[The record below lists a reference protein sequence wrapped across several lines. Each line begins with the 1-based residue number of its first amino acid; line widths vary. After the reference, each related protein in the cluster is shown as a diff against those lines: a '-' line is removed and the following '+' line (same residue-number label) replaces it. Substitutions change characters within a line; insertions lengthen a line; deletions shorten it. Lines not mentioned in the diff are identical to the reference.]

1 LEKGIRICVGFFSD
15 KIEDGTQRYMLQWE
29 AIEQQGLKNK
39 KNAIDFLKVYS
50 GI

>member
-1 LEKGIRICVGFFSD
+1 VLAFSAD